1 MPIKVTIAYLKP
13 GALRLVG
20 LPLVGDQS
28 ATKRMGVIFFL
39 HLSLTRTYN
48 HPSVGSRVNVV
59 TAKANGG
66 SLILIVD
73 DDESVLEALAD
84 LLSVSGYEVARA
96 NNGAGALD
104 YLRNNP
110 PPALI
115 IHDLVMPVM
124 DGWRLQQEMKK
135 DAAMA
140 HLPVVVM
147 SALADPDGIDAE
159 AILLKPFNITQFL
172 EIVERLT
179 SHVHS
184 GEPGGRSGLH

>member
-1 MPIKVTIAYLKP
+1 LEPIIK
-13 GALRLVG
+13 GAAL
-20 LPLVGDQS
+20 
-28 ATKRMGVIFFL
+28 IFFL
-39 HLSLTRTYN
+39 RLCLDRTYN
-48 HPSVGSRVNVV
+48 HAGAGTRAKVV
-59 TAKANGG
+59 TVKANGG
-66 SLILIVD
+66 ALILVVD

-96 NNGAGALD
+96 HNGAVALD
-104 YLRNNP
+104 YLRQNP
-110 PPALI
+110 PPALV

-140 HLPVVVM
+140 RLPVVVM
-147 SALADPDGIDAE
+147 SALSDPDGIDAE

-179 SHVHS
+179 SHVHPD
-184 GEPGGRSGLH
+184 EPGGKSGLR

>member
-1 MPIKVTIAYLKP
+1 MTV
-13 GALRLVG
+13 
-20 LPLVGDQS
+20 
-28 ATKRMGVIFFL
+28 
-39 HLSLTRTYN
+39 
-48 HPSVGSRVNVV
+48 
-59 TAKANGG
+59 KANEG

-104 YLRNNP
+104 YLRKNP
-110 PPALI
+110 PPALV

-124 DGWRLQQEMKK
+124 DGWHLQQEMKK

-140 HLPVVVM
+140 RLPVVVM
-147 SALADPDGIDAE
+147 SALVAPDGIDAE

-172 EIVERLT
+172 EIVDRLT
-179 SHVHS
+179 SHAQS
-184 GEPGGRSGLH
+184 DDPGRKSSLH